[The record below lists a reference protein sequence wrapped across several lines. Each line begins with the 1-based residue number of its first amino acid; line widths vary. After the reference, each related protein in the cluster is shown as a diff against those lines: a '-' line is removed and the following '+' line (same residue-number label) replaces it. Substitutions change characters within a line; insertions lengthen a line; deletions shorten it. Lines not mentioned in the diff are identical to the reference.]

1 MLGVIVNSY
10 LPTLNFNIIT
20 FLRPFKKAL
29 QKKIIT
35 EITSFNE
42 KNLV

>member
-10 LPTLNFNIIT
+10 LPTLNLNIIT
-20 FLRPFKKAL
+20 FLRPLKKAL
-29 QKKIIT
+29 QEKLVT
-35 EITSFNE
+35 EKTSFNE